1 MDQTAE
7 PKLIRWQGST
17 LAVVPARY
25 ANGQNGLRLFD
36 PQTGEPYGTASTSLA
51 QYSQQPNEVFI
62 KNYAENEGLLE
73 VLVNAGIVEDM
84 GIKATTGYTAADIC
98 RLLVAPAPDP
108 AAPGPRRP
116 RRKSAAAAPPATGAP
131 EALAYLKKTA
141 RLKHQ
146 HRAQFQATFGVPLE
160 DFWDDVG
167 GFDIVKFDET
177 FVKPPDGTSTNRA
190 VYERWGAEAVNLVLT
205 LIGVPTRPVAEIEA
219 QVAQERE
226 TAAREA
232 AL

>member
-7 PKLIRWQGST
+7 PKLIRWQGTT

-25 ANGQNGLRLFD
+25 ANGQNGIRLFD
-36 PQTGEPYGTASTSLA
+36 PETGEPYGSASTSLPR
-51 QYSQQPNEVFI
+51 YSQQPDEVFI

-73 VLVNAGIVEDM
+73 VLVKAGIVEDM
-84 GIKATTGYTAADIC
+84 GVKATAGYTAADIC
-98 RLLVAPAPDP
+98 RLLVVPAPGP
-108 AAPGPRRP
+108 AAPAPRRP
-116 RRKSAAAAPPATGAP
+116 RRKSAAAAPPATGDP

-146 HRAQFQATFGVPLE
+146 YKAQFQATFGVPLE
-160 DFWDDVG
+160 DYWGDVG

-205 LIGVPTRPVAEIEA
+205 VIGVPARPVAEIEA